1 MGIAFIIVGGIT
13 LTTLITVFFD
23 YLGKKNKTVSS
34 EIEKRMDILENKQKI
49 LEETLLEKDE
59 VINQLTKEITFVNK
73 LLDKPNK

>member
-1 MGIAFIIVGGIT
+1 MSIVFIIVGGIT

-23 YLGKKNKTVSS
+23 YLGKKSKNVSS
-34 EIEKRMDILENKQKI
+34 EIEKRIDILEKKQKL

>member
-13 LTTLITVFFD
+13 VTTLITVFFD
-23 YLGKKNKTVSS
+23 YLGKKNKNVSS
-34 EIEKRMDILENKQKI
+34 EIEKRMYILEKKQKI

-73 LLDKPNK
+73 LLDKPKK